1 MSTENSTP
9 TRPSFGRRLWLAL
22 KSLAIFLFKVLLTL
36 LIVAAVGA
44 AIYFGAPVLID
55 EYLLKDVEVNS
66 SKIELLETDLEN
78 NSEFINQ
85 RLEDLQTRV
94 HTLEIQGDTD
104 EEMIA
109 NLQTQLSAAESLL
122 LDVENSLL
130 DQGAALENLGALSAM
145 LDEQAASISTLD
157 ERVTAYEASLN
168 DVQEVV
174 LVLAESGVTQQGEI
188 EELKT
193 QQEAKDTLGTLHLDL
208 SLLKVMGLIT
218 RAQVSIGQENIGL
231 AKDDLGTAQ
240 ELLTNLRA
248 EATEDQVAYFDEV
261 SQRIELAIKNLSELP
276 DLVVEDLEVAWQ
288 LLVQGL
294 PEDSTNLDGTT
305 EGDEATPTPAQE
317 TGEEGVAEETPT
329 PTPTPKP

>member
-1 MSTENSTP
+1 
-9 TRPSFGRRLWLAL
+9 
-22 KSLAIFLFKVLLTL
+22 
-36 LIVAAVGA
+36 
-44 AIYFGAPVLID
+44 
-55 EYLLKDVEVNS
+55 
-66 SKIELLETDLEN
+66 
-78 NSEFINQ
+78 
-85 RLEDLQTRV
+85 
-94 HTLEIQGDTD
+94 
-104 EEMIA
+104 MIA

-261 SQRIELAIKNLSELP
+261 SQRIELAIKNLSESP

-317 TGEEGVAEETPT
+317 TGEEGVAEETSNPDT
-329 PTPTPKP
+329 HTQTLSAIKN